1 MTNYTLRTVSP
12 LYSAPFASLAS
23 TLSLELIEQVF
34 PPMLNII
41 GGPVPAPAPFF
52 PDLLAFSRDIMQ
64 LPLSLGGLS
73 LRLPISIL
81 NIAFAASCG
90 ECVPHLKFMA
100 ERLEF
105 DYSDAHIPDLAA
117 VRILVTAQVQGFQIL
132 KPDETICFVRNGNSP
147 ALQEGLTTL
156 LNFSEIV
163 RIEAALKQHTIL
175 ALAFKARTDKTQ
187 RHCSWV
193 FNPAARL
200 KLNIAALA
208 DEDFSRA
215 IQVATLR
222 PITAV
227 RLCDCGAVI
236 DPVGLHFL
244 HCKLIHFGYLH
255 DCVKN
260 AIASTIRA
268 FQPSDLAPISVTTEK
283 PVNRFYSLRYP
294 GCVEGVQVVADIA
307 AIFEDNSQQT
317 VLIADVSSV
326 IARSFN
332 ASNDFQA
339 PARAR
344 SKAKVL
350 KYDKYDI
357 PRHLFHPITV
367 GRTNVFSL
375 DALNFC
381 EFMGKF
387 FPTIPMVVNKIKAAI
402 SRAIV
407 VGAARTLNTALRR
420 AQLAAFNVMRAAQ
433 IPKSA
438 ACRLFQSSSSLSASA
453 SGLASSVSR
462 ASVSR
467 LTPRVNSVPPCS
479 TAGDTVTRRPSAGI
493 FRGDDSFGCVAS
505 SDATVGACGH

>member
-1 MTNYTLRTVSP
+1 
-12 LYSAPFASLAS
+12 
-23 TLSLELIEQVF
+23 
-34 PPMLNII
+34 
-41 GGPVPAPAPFF
+41 
-52 PDLLAFSRDIMQ
+52 
-64 LPLSLGGLS
+64 
-73 LRLPISIL
+73 
-81 NIAFAASCG
+81 
-90 ECVPHLKFMA
+90 
-100 ERLEF
+100 
-105 DYSDAHIPDLAA
+105 
-117 VRILVTAQVQGFQIL
+117 VQGFEIL
-132 KPDETICFVRNGNSP
+132 KPDETICFIRNGNSP

-163 RIEAALKQHTIL
+163 RIETALKQHTIL

-222 PITAV
+222 PITAA

-244 HCKLIHFGYLH
+244 HCKLVHFGYLH

-294 GCVEGVQVVADIA
+294 GSAEGVQIVADIA

-317 VLIADVSSV
+317 CLIADVSSV

-332 ASNDFQA
+332 ASSDFQA

-357 PRHLFHPITV
+357 PRHLFHPITI
-367 GRTNVFSL
+367 GRTNVMSL

-387 FPTIPMVVNKIKAAI
+387 FPSVPMVVNKIKAAI
-402 SRAIV
+402 SRAVV

-420 AQLAAFNVMRAAQ
+420 AQLAAFNLMRAVQ
-433 IPKSA
+433 VPKSA
-438 ACRLFQSSSSLSASA
+438 ACRLFQPSSLSTFNA
-453 SGLASSVSR
+453 GLDVSVSR
-462 ASVSR
+462 IPFSR
-467 LTPRVNSVPPCS
+467 LTPLVSSVPSRGATC
-479 TAGDTVTRRPSAGI
+479 DVTHRSSPGI
-493 FRGDDSFGCVAS
+493 FRGDDSVRCVAS
-505 SDATVGACGH
+505 GVVSVGACVP